1 MCEVPLASSCFPI
14 GLGSVVL
21 LHLSMFFIS
30 LVLFRRSL
38 TEVADQGH
46 LDEGKRLIVDGHEVG
61 AQNLASKKTLGCFHE
76 SNTEF

>member
-61 AQNLASKKTLGCFHE
+61 AKSLPARKLSGGIKSWTFE
-76 SNTEF
+76 